1 MTGALVVVPQDVS
14 ELVRV
19 HRMAAPVVRQR
30 VAITVAM
37 LVAIAWALVSL
48 VGSPA
53 GVYSSEELRH
63 LSGIPFAPP
72 QIQQR
77 IAPTVGGEN
86 LEQLIDQLE
95 SIYRG
100 GPASSPQPSPGST
113 R

>member
-1 MTGALVVVPQDVS
+1 MTGALALTPRDLS

-30 VAITVAM
+30 VAVIVAF
-37 LVAIAWALVSL
+37 LVGLAWALVSL
-48 VGSPA
+48 VGQPG
-53 GVYSSEELRH
+53 GVYSTEELRH

-77 IAPTVGGEN
+77 IAPPLAGSEFDTLITQ
-86 LEQLIDQLE
+86 LEQ
-95 SIYRG
+95 IYQG
-100 GPASSPQPSPGST
+100 GAQPSPTPGST